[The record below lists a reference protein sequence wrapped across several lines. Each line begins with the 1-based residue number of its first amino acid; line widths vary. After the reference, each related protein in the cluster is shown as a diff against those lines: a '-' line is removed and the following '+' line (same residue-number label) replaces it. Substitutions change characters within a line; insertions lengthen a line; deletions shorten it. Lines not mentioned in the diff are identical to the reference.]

1 MYRTFYLLP
10 DRILFL
16 KAMNVLFNRK
26 VDDLLEIVFSKIFY
40 DCYFQEDNIH
50 NTKLLIAGVEDVM
63 CYQLKYSSKEI
74 ATLTI
79 S

>member
-1 MYRTFYLLP
+1 MYRAFYLLP

-50 NTKLLIAGVEDVM
+50 NTKLLIAGEEDVM